1 MRSGCAADAQRPGG
15 LKPLYCRYP
24 GREKEKIEAKS
35 PSANNMKPE
44 MPSSTTISRVRAI
57 IALALLFFFI
67 LLSSYRESRVLSPS
81 SSSSSSN
88 EREEQALHEA
98 FNSYGQNAPL
108 FEAVKSNDAELVR
121 ALLKDGINNIGGG
134 GNGEK
139 MTFYNV
145 NAEDDRGISPLIEAT
160 LLGNIHLVNLLISNG
175 ARAQPLPGFRHTPLR
190 AACLTGNSQL
200 IKLLLEK
207 GADPNAKSEGG
218 RTPLMGA
225 CYLRPQYDE
234 GPDRSELSYRAVNL
248 MLADSRTD
256 PSLENDFGESA
267 LDLCRERM
275 YNKSMALIRDR
286 IAGGKKLWKAKG
298 GKKAK
303 KIGKLRREKK
313 ARQ

>member
-1 MRSGCAADAQRPGG
+1 M
-15 LKPLYCRYP
+15 
-24 GREKEKIEAKS
+24 
-35 PSANNMKPE
+35 
-44 MPSSTTISRVRAI
+44 
-57 IALALLFFFI
+57 
-67 LLSSYRESRVLSPS
+67 LSSYRESRVLSPS
-81 SSSSSSN
+81 SST
-88 EREEQALHEA
+88 EREEKALQEA
-98 FNSYGQNAPL
+98 FNSYKQNAPL
-108 FEAVKSNDAELVR
+108 FAAVKSNDVELVR
-121 ALLKDGINNIGGG
+121 TLLKDGISGKG
-134 GNGEK
+134 K
-139 MTFYNV
+139 MTFFNV
-145 NAEDDRGISPLIEAT
+145 NAEDDKGITPLIEAT
-160 LLGNIHLVNLLISNG
+160 LLGSVQLVNLLISNG
-175 ARAQPLPGFRHTPLR
+175 ARSQPFPGFRHTPLR

-234 GPDRSELSYRAVNL
+234 GPNRSELSFRAVSL
-248 MLADSRTD
+248 MLEDPRTD

-298 GKKAK
+298 GKLHR
-303 KIGKLRREKK
+303 IGKIRRGKK

>member
-1 MRSGCAADAQRPGG
+1 
-15 LKPLYCRYP
+15 
-24 GREKEKIEAKS
+24 
-35 PSANNMKPE
+35 MKPE
-44 MPSSTTISRVRAI
+44 MPSTTTGSRVRAI

-81 SSSSSSN
+81 SSSSSYSSN
-88 EREEQALHEA
+88 EEREERALHEA
-98 FNSYGQNAPL
+98 FNSYKQNAPL
-108 FEAVKSNDAELVR
+108 FEAVKSNDVELVR
-121 ALLKDGINNIGGG
+121 ALLRDGINNYIGGG
-134 GNGEK
+134 SGNNRGQEK

-160 LLGNIHLVNLLISNG
+160 LLGNIHLVNLLLSAG

-200 IKLLLEK
+200 IKLLLEN

-248 MLADSRTD
+248 MLADPRTD

-286 IAGGKKLWKAKG
+286 IAGGKNLWWKAKG

>member
-1 MRSGCAADAQRPGG
+1 
-15 LKPLYCRYP
+15 
-24 GREKEKIEAKS
+24 
-35 PSANNMKPE
+35 MKPE
-44 MPSSTTISRVRAI
+44 MPLMTSSRARAI

-67 LLSSYRESRVLSPS
+67 ILSSYRESRVLSPS
-81 SSSSSSN
+81 SSSN
-88 EREEQALHEA
+88 EREEKALREA
-98 FNSYGQNAPL
+98 FNSYRQNAPL
-108 FEAVKSNDAELVR
+108 FEAVKSDDVELVR
-121 ALLKDGINNIGGG
+121 TLLKDGIIVGGG
-134 GNGEK
+134 KEGK

-145 NAEDDRGISPLIEAT
+145 NAEDERGISLLIEAT
-160 LLGNIHLVNLLISNG
+160 LLGNIHLVNLLMTNG

-190 AACLTGNSQL
+190 AACLMGNSQL

-248 MLADSRTD
+248 MLADPRTD
-256 PSLENDFGESA
+256 PSLENDFGENA

-286 IAGGKKLWKAKG
+286 ISGGKKLWKAKG
-298 GKKAK
+298 RKNLK
-303 KIGKLRREKK
+303 KIGKLRRGGK